1 MLLRARDLEIDL
13 SGSPLVVGVV
23 NATPDSFSDAGS
35 ARSLGGVLKRAEA
48 LLEAGADVIEVGGES
63 NVSNRPPVS
72 VEEECERIAA
82 PVEEIASWGVPVAI
96 DTYKPPVAQVALE
109 AGARIVND
117 ISGFADPAMAK
128 LCARTGA
135 AAVIVH
141 TETPPKVSRWDPD
154 LYPDGVVAHV
164 RRWLADAAAR
174 LEAAGVDPRS
184 IVLDPGPD
192 FAKTPRQ
199 TVELLAGLDEIVGL
213 GYAVMLASSRKDFIG
228 ALTKRRPSERLGGSL
243 AAVAHGAAAGVHMLR
258 VHDVRET
265 RDFLTVR
272 AALRNPGSVDPALRV
287 PEEVRRERP
296 AERYETRLRL

>member
-1 MLLRARDLEIDL
+1 LLPARDREIDL

-35 ARSLGGVLKRAEA
+35 SRSLSGVLERADA

-72 VEEECERIAA
+72 VEEERERVSA
-82 PVEEIASWGVPVAI
+82 PVREIAGWGVPVAI
-96 DTYKPPVAQVALE
+96 DTYKPPVAEVAIE

-117 ISGFADPAMAK
+117 ISGFADPGMAE
-128 LCARTGA
+128 LCARTGVA
-135 AAVIVH
+135 CVIVH
-141 TETPPKVSRWDPD
+141 TETPPKTSLWDAD
-154 LYPDGVVAHV
+154 LYPDGVVEHV
-164 RRWLADAAAR
+164 RGWMRDAAAR
-174 LEAAGVDPRS
+174 LQAAGVDQRS

-199 TVELLAGLDEIVGL
+199 TAELVAGIDRIVAL
-213 GYAVMLASSRKDFIG
+213 GYPVMLAASRKDFIG

-243 AAVAHGAAAGVHMLR
+243 AAVAHAVDAGVHMLR
-258 VHDVRET
+258 VHDVAET

-272 AALRNPGSVDPALRV
+272 AALSDPASIDPELRV
-287 PEEVRRERP
+287 PEE
-296 AERYETRLRL
+296 